1 MLNRYYSLD
10 ECSDRSVVIDR
21 LDEMQNDGKI
31 YFSIVES
38 DIVKIVDG
46 GLTVKEMKDL
56 VSFFDV
62 NDVIEYMDYEDLYE
76 DEDDDLDDEYE
87 DDEYEDD
94 F

>member
-10 ECSDRSVVIDR
+10 ECSDRNVVIDR

-38 DIVKIVDG
+38 DVIKIVDG

-62 NDVIEYMDYEDLYE
+62 NDVIEYMDYENLYE

>member
-62 NDVIEYMDYEDLYE
+62 NDVIEYMDYEDLYG